1 MKRIA
6 YILMIGCMAA
16 SFSACRTDGDV
27 APVSGGNDI
36 VLDMT
41 AGTRSVSRS
50 EAVGAEAEVRHIDVL
65 IFADADDSKAYYERV
80 AVGSEEGQGRFTLA
94 ARRNS
99 FGKNEKYW
107 VYLVANS
114 THGEEEFAAVT
125 DLSDLRGMV
134 QADENIHMTGLRNL
148 PGMPQTF
155 LMDGVAYPAADAA
168 EPGTPGPVVLFDG
181 VESADT
187 ELKAVLRRAAAKIVV
202 RIKSGENVVFSRDS
216 EAGEAGY
223 YLRNMPYTTS
233 LVAGVDAPAEL
244 RTPGINSGPR
254 FNWTQDM
261 ITVTAYAYA
270 HEWEDMSALEQE
282 VRLVVNIPL
291 TYFDPK
297 AENPEGTF
305 LGRSYYQIPVSKNKM
320 LKRNTRY
327 EVTVTVNA
335 PGAEDP
341 SEPTPLDGIEY
352 SVEEWT
358 EKTIGVGGED
368 DRPTFLYVNE
378 HEMEMHNIEDDH
390 TTLQFSSS
398 SEVTATITKVY
409 YKDKF
414 GQEQVLE
421 KRYPDDPDSDEWGV
435 KTTTGGWNP
444 TTTWSNLCEIRIT
457 PDKGIN
463 GKIDV
468 FGDIPTNKTIRY
480 ITFKV
485 TNEDGQEHEVT
496 VAQYPLEY
504 ITNKQSWYSYR
515 DDFKTN
521 DSQPTT
527 YKYAGDRVYGISLA
541 TRDISSWDG
550 RYDYEFST
558 GGGWF
563 GENNTSSGFFR
574 SKYVSRVTD
583 GKSTI
588 LYYYWNTRNQIAT
601 SSSREYNGRLYHIQ
615 LTATSNKY
623 TVGKPRLIE
632 DENNPG
638 LMVTDPGKD
647 NAELVSPSF
656 MIASSLGGFMLGAG
670 NLTLDDSDK
679 SLRVAREHCANYVEV
694 AEDGTVYDDWRLP
707 TESELKIIMDFQG
720 VENADAD
727 AIDYLLNAGY
737 YYSASGRVFN
747 AKKNMDGTGVR
758 CVRDVY
764 NNQKTGNQLRGTDK
778 RIGL

>member
-50 EAVGAEAEVRHIDVL
+50 EAVGAEAEMRHIDVL
-65 IFADADDSKAYYERV
+65 IFADADDSKVHYERV

-114 THGEEEFAAVT
+114 THSEEEFAAVT

-202 RIKSGENVVFSRDS
+202 RIKSGENVAFSSDS

-254 FNWTQDM
+254 FNWTQEM

-468 FGDIPTNKTIRY
+468 FGDIPANKTIRY

-521 DSQPTT
+521 DSRPTT
-527 YKYAGDRVYGISLA
+527 YEYAGDRVYGISLD
-541 TRDISSWDG
+541 TWNISNWNG
-550 RYDYEFST
+550 RYEYEIVTQYSRFSSSNSFFTSKYAVEDKST
-558 GGGWF
+558 G
-563 GENNTSSGFFR
+563 
-574 SKYVSRVTD
+574 KSRF
-583 GKSTI
+583 
-588 LYYYWNTRNQIAT
+588 YYYYYGTNGRRSNASLT
-601 SSSREYNGRLYHIQ
+601 EYNARLYHIV
-615 LTATSNKY
+615 LTASSGKY
-623 TVGKPRLIE
+623 TIGRPRQIF
-632 DENNPG
+632 DEVSG
-638 LMVTDPGKD
+638 LYVTDPGAD

-656 MIASSLGGFMLGAG
+656 MIASSLSGFLVGGG
-670 NLTLDDSDK
+670 NLTLDGSDN
-679 SLRVAREHCANYVEV
+679 SLRIAREHCAHYVEV

-707 TESELKIIMDFQG
+707 TRAELDIILNYQG
-720 VENADAD
+720 TENEDAD
-727 AIDYLLNAGY
+727 AIDFLLNGNY
-737 YYSASGRVFN
+737 YYHAGGRTYNPNFN
-747 AKKNMDGTGVR
+747 VDGAEPR

>member
-65 IFADADDSKAYYERV
+65 IFADADDSKAHYERV

-114 THGEEEFAAVT
+114 THSEEEFAAVT

-202 RIKSGENVVFSRDS
+202 RIKSGENVAFSSDS

-521 DSQPTT
+521 DSRPTT
-527 YKYAGDRVYGISLA
+527 YEYAGDRVYGISLA
-541 TRDISSWDG
+541 TWNISNWNG
-550 RYDYEFST
+550 RYEYEIVTQYSRFSSSNSFFTSKYAVEDKST
-558 GGGWF
+558 G
-563 GENNTSSGFFR
+563 
-574 SKYVSRVTD
+574 KSRF
-583 GKSTI
+583 
-588 LYYYWNTRNQIAT
+588 YYYYYGTNGRRSNASLT
-601 SSSREYNGRLYHIQ
+601 EYNARLYHIV
-615 LTATSNKY
+615 LTASSGKY
-623 TVGKPRLIE
+623 TIGRPRQIF
-632 DENNPG
+632 DEVSG
-638 LMVTDPGKD
+638 LYVTDPGAD

-656 MIASSLGGFMLGAG
+656 MIASSLSGFLVGGG
-670 NLTLDDSDK
+670 NLTLDGSDN
-679 SLRVAREHCANYVEV
+679 SLRIAREHCAHYVEV

-707 TESELKIIMDFQG
+707 TRAELDIILNYQG
-720 VENADAD
+720 TENEDAD
-727 AIDYLLNAGY
+727 AIDFLLNGNY
-737 YYSASGRVFN
+737 YYHAGGRTYNPNFN
-747 AKKNMDGTGVR
+747 VDGAEPR